1 MPLILPEE
9 LDPVISPVFAAL
21 PLARAMSSLLPTDP
35 APPEVVS
42 LVQSV
47 VDHPALAPHLG
58 VQAGL
63 WLYVDELD
71 KSHDCSQALPG
82 PTGCYWH
89 AIMHRREGDFNNAK
103 YWYRKAGAHPA
114 MNHIDLAGG
123 TAAGSDM
130 AEYDAIEFVD
140 RVARADARHEPDSP
154 DLVALQHH
162 EWKALFEW
170 CTEN

>member
-1 MPLILPEE
+1 MPVTLPEE
-9 LDPVISPVFAAL
+9 LASVVAPVFKMLPFAA
-21 PLARAMSSLLPTDP
+21 AMPSLLPADP
-35 APPEVVS
+35 ASAEVLS
-42 LVQSV
+42 RVQSV

-71 KSHDCSQALPG
+71 KSHACSQALPG
-82 PTGCYWH
+82 PTGSYWH
-89 AIMHRREGDFNNAK
+89 AIMHRREGDFPNAK

-123 TAAGSDM
+123 MAAGSDM
-130 AEYDAIEFVD
+130 AEYDPLAFVD

-170 CTEN
+170 SAEN